1 MSENRTPRL
10 RPTGSIL
17 VTRVRTPPPIR
28 TASVTVL
35 FADLRGYTGM
45 VERLPAA
52 RVVPLLDEFVR
63 VLGGAATKFGGTVY
77 HIAGDGIMAG
87 FGMNAEAKGGGPR
100 APGGGPV
107 VC

>member
-1 MSENRTPRL
+1 MSESRTPRL
-10 RPTGSIL
+10 RPAGSIL

-63 VLGGAATKFGGTVY
+63 VLGGAAAQFGGEVY
-77 HIAGDGIMAG
+77 HIAGDGIKIG
-87 FGMNAEAKGGGPR
+87 R
-100 APGGGPV
+100 AHV
-107 VC
+107 

>member
-1 MSENRTPRL
+1 MGENRPSRL
-10 RPTGSIL
+10 RPAGPIL
-17 VTRVRTPPPIR
+17 ITRVRTPPQIR

-63 VLGGAATKFGGTVY
+63 VLGGAA
-77 HIAGDGIMAG
+77 
-87 FGMNAEAKGGGPR
+87 N
-100 APGGGPV
+100 GPV
-107 VC
+107 FKVVATVSVASVAALSLTVLGQAVLSGLGIV